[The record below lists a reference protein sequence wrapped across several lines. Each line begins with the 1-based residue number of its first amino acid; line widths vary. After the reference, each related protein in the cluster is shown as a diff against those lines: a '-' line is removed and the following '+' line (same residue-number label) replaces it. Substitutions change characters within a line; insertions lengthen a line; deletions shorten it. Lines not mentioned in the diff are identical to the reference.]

1 MFLVEFFLPAFDN
14 DGTRFPKDEFDRVR
28 RDLTERFG
36 GVTAF
41 MRSPAMGLWA
51 DETGHGRRDDL
62 VSFEIMTEALD
73 RDWWRNYREQ
83 LGARFRQQEIV
94 MRASSFE
101 RCSSRSQPGR
111 RPPSLLAREIATLKT
126 SMDLLVENP

>member
-1 MFLVEFFLPAFDN
+1 MFLVEFFLPVFDN
-14 DGTRFPKDEFDRVR
+14 DGVHFPKDEFDRVR

-51 DETGHGRRDDL
+51 DETGQVRRDDL

-83 LGARFRQQEIV
+83 LGKRFRQQEIV
-94 MRASSFE
+94 MRASPFE
-101 RCSSRSQPGR
+101 
-111 RPPSLLAREIATLKT
+111 LL
-126 SMDLLVENP
+126 

>member
-1 MFLVEFFLPAFDN
+1 VFLIEFFLPVFDN
-14 DGTRFPKDEFDRVR
+14 GGAHFPKHEFDRVR
-28 RDLTERFG
+28 RELTERFG

-51 DETGHGRRDDL
+51 DETGQVRRDEL
-62 VSFEIMTEALD
+62 VNFEIMTETLD

-83 LGARFRQQEIV
+83 LAKRFRQEEIV

-101 RCSSRSQPGR
+101 
-111 RPPSLLAREIATLKT
+111 LL
-126 SMDLLVENP
+126 